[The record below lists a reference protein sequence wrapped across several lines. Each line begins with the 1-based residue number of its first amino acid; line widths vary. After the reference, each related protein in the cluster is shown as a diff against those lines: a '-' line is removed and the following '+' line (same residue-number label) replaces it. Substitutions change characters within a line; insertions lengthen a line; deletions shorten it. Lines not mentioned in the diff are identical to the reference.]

1 MHITL
6 PKLSFKL
13 LTSFGALAL
22 MIVAPAVSHATVVYS
37 NLGAGSS
44 SDINGNEVGN
54 DGVPGDNLA
63 QGDTFTP
70 GANYTLTGIQIA
82 LSCWG
87 TCANNYTVEIVAD
100 SAGLPDTTTVLF
112 SAVEL
117 GTALGA
123 PSTSSLVSIPTTISV
138 LSGVAYWLV
147 VLPDAGGTDN
157 IQWNWNTQSDAST
170 QATAGAGGGPGD
182 SWFVLGQTPGAYE
195 IDGTLATTAAPE
207 PGTIGMMLGGG
218 LLLGFLR
225 KVRR

>member
-1 MHITL
+1 MHITS

-22 MIVAPAVSHATVVYS
+22 MIVAPAVSRATVVYS

-44 SDINGNEVGN
+44 SQSSGNDVGN
-54 DGVPGDNLA
+54 DTIGDNLA

-70 GANYTLTGIQIA
+70 GANFTLTGIQIA

-87 TCANNYTVEIVAD
+87 TCTQNYTVEIVAD
-100 SAGLPDTTTVLF
+100 SGGLPDTTNVLF

-123 PSTSSLVSIPTTISV
+123 PSTSSLISIPTTISV

-147 VLPDAGGTDN
+147 VLPDAGTTDE
-157 IQWNWNTQSDAST
+157 IQWNWNTQSDVSNE
-170 QATAGAGGGPGD
+170 ATAFAGGGPAD
-182 SWFVLGQTPGAYE
+182 TWSALGGTASAYE
-195 IDGTLATTAAPE
+195 IDGTLAPE
-207 PGTIGMMLGGG
+207 PGTLAMMLGGG

>member
-6 PKLSFKL
+6 HKLSFKL

-22 MIVAPAVSHATVVYS
+22 MIVAPAISRATVVYS
-37 NLGAGSS
+37 NFGAGSS
-44 SDINGNEVGN
+44 SNIDGNEVGN
-54 DGVPGDNLA
+54 DTIGDNLA
-63 QGDTFTP
+63 AGDTFTP

-87 TCANNYTVEIVAD
+87 SCANNYTVEIVAD
-100 SAGLPDTTTVLF
+100 SGGLPDTSTVLF

-117 GTALGA
+117 GTALGL
-123 PSTSSLVSIPTTISV
+123 PSTSSLISIPTSISV

-147 VLPDAGGTDN
+147 VLPDAAGADE
-157 IQWNWNTQSDAST
+157 IQWNWNTQSDASN
-170 QATAGAGGGPGD
+170 QASAFAGGGPAD
-182 SWFVLGQTPGAYE
+182 TWYTLGQTPGAYE
-195 IDGTLATTAAPE
+195 IDGTSSVATPE